1 LSTLHDHHRAML
13 TDESGI
19 HTDLITARSYKT
31 VTVKAELERLGF
43 SSKQRNVPALLI
55 PIYSPTGVATLY
67 QTRPDEPRI
76 NKGKPVKYETPS
88 GSSMALDVHP
98 SVNSKLDDPSIPL
111 FVTEGI
117 KKGDALATHGL
128 CAVALIG
135 VWNWRGKNPRG
146 GKVVLPEWEFIAL
159 NDRRVYIVFDSD
171 VMEKKAVHAALVR
184 IKGMLEHRGA
194 KVKLIYLPSGN
205 GAVKQGVDDYL
216 ASGHTVDDLLALA
229 TSELKAA
236 PKEEPTS
243 KGRPEIEVNG
253 RHLREITDDALAALL
268 AANDPPVLF
277 LRGTVPSRINGEK
290 IEALNGTSLKG
301 RLDRVADFV
310 KTTYRDGEPVTNPA
324 RPPADVPPDIL
335 THTELPFPK
344 LKEIVHAPVFLPG
357 GVLLAEDGY
366 DYEHELLLK
375 LRGLEDLRADLPIA
389 EALAQLEEVYADF
402 PFVEQAGRAH
412 ALAMTLQPFVRPL
425 IQGATPMY
433 LIDAP
438 ARGTGKG
445 LLAEVMNLIPLG
457 YVVPTMS
464 QPKDTD
470 ELEKRITSV
479 LLEARPIV
487 FLDNV
492 TRLGSEPL
500 HAVLT
505 SETWQG
511 RPLGKSETATVPN
524 RAVWLASGNN
534 VELTDEMTRRIAPI
548 RLDAGVERPE
558 ERTGF
563 KHSNLPQYVR
573 ENRSQLVS
581 ACLSLV
587 QAWVDEGMPKD
598 TGTLGRYEMWAGIM
612 GGILEVAGVPGFLG
626 GRERLHG
633 EADKETTEWAALCDA
648 WWSTFEKRPI
658 AARELF
664 DILKDRHLLLDV
676 WGGRTQQG
684 ALQRIGH
691 ALGSRRDRV
700 FGGYKIVS
708 AGRDGVTRS
717 AAYRLVRVGSTTTEN
732 PETTSQGAA
741 MPFLMLGNDESSF
754 GGFGDEQTQTTDKP
768 QQNHRAEKIVQY
780 GPPPAPSRVSGISV
794 VLERPASQEEYEG
807 VESDDL
813 SHLIGTTEG
822 EL

>member
-1 LSTLHDHHRAML
+1 MSALHNHHRVML
-13 TDESGI
+13 EEESGI
-19 HTDLITARSYKT
+19 HPDLITARGYRT
-31 VTVKAELERLGF
+31 VTVKADLERLGF
-43 SSKQRNVPALLI
+43 SAKQRNVPALVL
-55 PIYSPTGVATLY
+55 PIYSPTGAVTLY
-67 QTRPDEPRI
+67 QARPDEPRI
-76 NKGKPVKYETPS
+76 NKGKPVKYETPL

-98 SVNSKLDDPSIPL
+98 SVNGKLGNPSTPL
-111 FVTEGI
+111 FITEGV
-117 KKGDALATHGL
+117 KKGDALVSRGL

-135 VWNWRGKNPRG
+135 VWNWRGTNAQG
-146 GKVVLPEWEFIAL
+146 GKAVLPEWEFVAL
-159 NDRRVYIVFDSD
+159 NDRRVYVVFDSD
-171 VMEKKAVHAALVR
+171 VMEKKEVHAALVR
-184 IKGMLEHRGA
+184 LKGMLEHRSA
-194 KVKLIYLPSGN
+194 RVLLIYLPSGD
-205 GAVKQGVDDYL
+205 GANKQGVDDYL
-216 ASGHTVDDLLALA
+216 ASGRSVDDLLALA

-236 PKEEPTS
+236 PKEEVAS
-243 KGRPEIEVNG
+243 RVRPEIEVSD
-253 RHLREITDDALAALL
+253 RHMRDITADALAALI
-268 AANDPPVLF
+268 AANEPPTLY
-277 LRGTVPSRINGEK
+277 LRGTLPARVNGDK
-290 IEALNGTSLKG
+290 IEALTATSLKG
-301 RLDRVADFV
+301 RLDRVADFI

-335 THTELPFPK
+335 ALTELPFPR
-344 LKEIVHAPVFLPG
+344 LEEIVHAPVFVPG
-357 GVLLAEDGY
+357 GALLAEDGY
-366 DYEHELLLK
+366 NPEHGLLLK
-375 LRGLEDLRADLPIA
+375 LRGLERLRADLPIA
-389 EALAQLEEVYADF
+389 EALAQLEEVYSDF
-402 PFVEQAGRAH
+402 PFVETAGRAH

-425 IQGATPMY
+425 IRGVTPMY

-464 QPKDTD
+464 QPRDTD

-487 FLDNV
+487 FFDNV

-505 SETWQG
+505 SETWHG
-511 RPLGKSETATVPN
+511 RILGKSETATVPN

-534 VELTDEMTRRIAPI
+534 VELTDEMTRRIIPV

-558 ERTGF
+558 ERTAF
-563 KHSNLPQYVR
+563 KHPNLPGYVQAH
-573 ENRSQLVS
+573 RSELVS

-587 QAWVDEGMPKD
+587 QAWVNEGMPKG
-598 TGTLGRYEMWAGIM
+598 TTTLGRYESWAGIM
-612 GGILEVAGVPGFLG
+612 GGILGVAGVSGFLE
-626 GRERLHG
+626 GRERLHA
-633 EADKETTEWAALCDA
+633 EADKETTEWAALCEA
-648 WWSTFEKRPI
+648 WWSTFSERPI

-717 AAYRLVRVGSTTTEN
+717 AAYRLIRIGNKTTEN
-732 PETTSQGAA
+732 PETTGQGEDRPSQILRNAK
-741 MPFLMLGNDESSF
+741 SSP
-754 GGFGDEQTQTTDKP
+754 GGFDDSSIKTTDKP
-768 QQNHRAEKIVQY
+768 PQNHRGGTHVQH
-780 GPPPAPSRVSGISV
+780 GAAAAASRVSGVSV
-794 VLERPASQEEYEG
+794 VLERPPSPSYTD
-807 VESDDL
+807 DDL